1 MFKTNIVKLIDKYP
15 KIMTSSTALNFLKKL
30 LQRY

>member
-1 MFKTNIVKLIDKYP
+1 MFKTNIVKLVDKYP
-15 KIMTSSTALNFLKKL
+15 EMMTSSKTLNFLKKL